1 MDFHVKEGR
10 APYAPRKR
18 LIWQSAP
25 SPCSLIV
32 SPNYVAHFSNF
43 LARQDSGD
51 PGPKV
56 CAAVGGQKSFNVNL
70 EISETGLCNNVYIE
84 EILWLGQNFEG

>member
-25 SPCSLIV
+25 LCSLIV
-32 SPNYVAHFSNF
+32 SPNYVAHSPNF
-43 LARQDSGD
+43 PARQVSGD

-56 CAAVGGQKSFNVNL
+56 CAAVGGQKSFDVNL
-70 EISETGLCNNVYIE
+70 EISETGLCNNVYFE